1 MLEHSDKNVI
11 SLLDVINTVLNGS
24 GFYKSSAN
32 ASPFDKTTAL

>member
-24 GFYKSSAN
+24 GF
-32 ASPFDKTTAL
+32 DKRFG